1 MSPTFLRYFYDIATK
16 RPLSDTSACPPGP
29 IADTTTLRAMS
40 IPAETFWIFAIALAA
55 FGAAFVILGL
65 SSERGYWSQRDP
77 AGNARKEA
85 TKFSKVYAN
94 AFRYATGEYRAPLRI
109 AAIGVILWYLAV
121 ICAVVAIL
129 LGL

>member
-1 MSPTFLRYFYDIATK
+1 
-16 RPLSDTSACPPGP
+16 
-29 IADTTTLRAMS
+29 MS

-121 ICAVVAIL
+121 ICALVAIV

>member
-1 MSPTFLRYFYDIATK
+1 M
-16 RPLSDTSACPPGP
+16 
-29 IADTTTLRAMS
+29 
-40 IPAETFWIFAIALAA
+40 WIFAIALAI
-55 FGAAFVILGL
+55 FGVVFVLLGL

-77 AGNARKEA
+77 SGDARKEA

-94 AFRYATGEYRAPLRI
+94 AFKYAAGEYRAPLRI
-109 AAIGVILWYLAV
+109 AAIGVVLWYLAA